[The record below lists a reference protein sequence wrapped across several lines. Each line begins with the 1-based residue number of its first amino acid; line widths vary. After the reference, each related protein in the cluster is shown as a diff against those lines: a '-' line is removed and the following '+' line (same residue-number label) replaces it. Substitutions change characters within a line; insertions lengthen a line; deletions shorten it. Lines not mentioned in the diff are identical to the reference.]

1 MDHGALVLIE
11 IGALILGIGLLSRLA
26 AWMGISPI
34 PLILLGGL
42 AFGDGGLIPFSAGEE
57 FIEIGAEIGVIL
69 LLLMLGLEYTAQELV
84 GNLKGS
90 RTAGLI
96 DMALN
101 AAPGVLIALLLGW
114 GPVAAVAMGGI
125 TWVSSSGV
133 IAKVLQDLGRLTN
146 RETPVVLS
154 ILVIEDF
161 AMAFYLP
168 VLTALLIGTSLIMG
182 TVSVVIALLS
192 VLLILYIA
200 LRHGKLV
207 SRLVWSKE
215 ADVLLLTVL
224 GLGLLVSGLAAGA
237 NVSSAVGAFLVGI
250 AISGPAAKHAQRVL
264 TPLRDL
270 FAAVFF
276 LFVGLSTDIS
286 ELVPMLVPA
295 ILLAIVGMST
305 KLLTGY
311 LAARRAG
318 IAEAGRWRAGFALMP
333 RGEFSIVIAGL
344 AVAAGVTPS
353 LAALATAYV
362 LITMIAGP
370 LLARIPDSDRFKA
383 ATGRIQANRRAR
395 QAT

>member
-42 AFGDGGLIPFSAGEE
+42 AFGEGGLIPFSAGEE

-207 SRLVWSKE
+207 SRLIWSKE
-215 ADVLLLTVL
+215 ADVLLLSVL

-276 LFVGLSTDIS
+276 LFVGLSTDTT
-286 ELVPMLVPA
+286 ELAPMLVPA

-362 LITMIAGP
+362 LITMIVGP

-383 ATGRIQANRRAR
+383 ATSRIQANRRAR
-395 QAT
+395 QAA